1 MSDAPEIP
9 EAKDRFEMTVA
20 LTIAVIAVVLSWISN
35 FGDDAKTNAIIKTN
49 EATNKW
55 GHFQSK
61 SIKEKLIATTLDVA
75 ATRAETAAGTGQES
89 ALEASLRN
97 EVNRYKSEKAD
108 VQQEAEKLQAEADLN
123 MKINDRCGKG
133 ALLLQVSIVI
143 ASVAILARAK
153 SLWIAS
159 ILLAV
164 IGSAI
169 GISSHFM

>member
-20 LTIAVIAVVLSWISN
+20 LTIAVIAVILSWISN

-75 ATRAETAAGTGQES
+75 ATRAETGASPGQQS
-89 ALEASLRN
+89 TLEVELRK
-97 EVNRYKSEKAD
+97 EIERYRTEKTD
-108 VQQEAEKLQAEADLN
+108 VQQEAEKLQKEAELN
-123 MKINDRCGKG
+123 MRINDRCGKG
-133 ALLLQVSIVI
+133 ALMLQVAIVI
-143 ASVAILARAK
+143 SSVAILARAK

-159 ILLAV
+159 ILLAA